1 MDIPLD
7 VGACGRSS
15 LQTNWIFYNFPI
27 AYADLSGSG
36 FTTGKPGV
44 SVDNRTSGQPQYSN
58 NVSLGGLLDSGF
70 AGAGSDNTALA
81 ASNTP
86 GLFIANKSGSA
97 LTNFIRLFS
106 GDITDANVG
115 VFLQKIVTSEDCA
128 NPTAYR
134 WFLCSQ
140 LLIPS

>member
-7 VGACGRSS
+7 VGASGRSC

-44 SVDNRTSGQPQYSN
+44 TVDCRASGQPQYSN
-58 NVSLGGLLDSGF
+58 NVSLGGLLDSGY
-70 AGAGSDNTALA
+70 GVDNTALA
-81 ASNTP
+81 APSSP

-97 LTNFIRLFS
+97 LTNFIRLFC
-106 GDITDANVG
+106 GDITDADVG
-115 VFLQKIVTSEDCA
+115 VFLQKVITNEDCA

-140 LLIPS
+140 LIIPS